1 MPLYEYRCEK
11 CGKLFEVRQKFAD
24 EPLRVHEECGGPAER
39 LISAPSLQFKG
50 SGFYVNDYAKG
61 SNGGSS
67 SSKSESSDKKES
79 GTNKKDSGTNAKES
93 GSKDSGSTSSNSSPA
108 PAEKSSSP
116 SSDTKGS

>member
-67 SSKSESSDKKES
+67 SSKSESSDKKEA
-79 GTNKKDSGTNAKES
+79 GTNSKES

>member
-24 EPLRVHEECGGPAER
+24 EPLRMHEECGGPAER

-61 SNGGSS
+61 SNGGGASN
-67 SSKSESSDKKES
+67 KSESSER
-79 GTNKKDSGTNAKES
+79 KDSGTNSKEKKDSGSNSKES
-93 GSKDSGSTSSNSSPA
+93 SSKDSGSTSSTA
-108 PAEKSSSP
+108 PAEKSSSS

>member
-24 EPLRVHEECGGPAER
+24 EPLRIHEECGGPAER

-61 SNGGSS
+61 SNGGGASN
-67 SSKSESSDKKES
+67 KSESSE
-79 GTNKKDSGTNAKES
+79 KKDSGTNSKES
-93 GSKDSGSTSSNSSPA
+93 GSKDSGSTSSPA
-108 PAEKSSSP
+108 PAEKSSNT